1 MKNANIS
8 KMVQKRLLAVALTLA
23 LLLSSVFVPAVA
35 CVAASAQISYFPSDV
50 DFSAPTVSCAENSV
64 SKELDATIT
73 FDAVKGADNYKVNLY
88 EPNGKL
94 ISADTKTT
102 TATVSGISAAN
113 STDEIYTVQIVAYK
127 GEAALCASVVKRFIP
142 YDESNASLRDYNGSE
157 TNGWGDNDPVGGF
170 KKKGVGTNSPD
181 GTAISE
187 EDNLTWQDYT
197 FRNINIA
204 EDAEYLTFWWGTE
217 FSKEKNTTMWS
228 NTSFQVFVNGS
239 QVPKTNTNNYTVYY
253 VNSDTGELHTHERN
267 AENLWKCDKCSTTSD
282 TKWYVAIPLSVYDVT
297 DAETKEVSNPIKGK
311 TCKVQITP
319 SLTVYDIE
327 KKEEISNRSDR
338 PFSFDSIGYVKD
350 INKFATQMANM
361 HANYNFD
368 DITVTPD
375 HIPYEA
381 TNPGFTAPTFKNTL
395 TDKGITTEF
404 AWDMFPNAA
413 TYQLKVYNSMLN
425 EVASKN
431 TPNLTATVNG
441 LVETFYYTVQV
452 TALDKNGNVL
462 GASAYRKFIA
472 YDNSKYY
479 KIGNDGSGAY
489 EWATGGPITETP
501 DGTGVRMTSSEN
513 WISYDFSNVTIP
525 KDSQALVIWVG
536 QNEVEDGSR
545 LLGSYKLRFM
555 VNGSFNNCD
564 SSGDETTVYYISSEN
579 GSVVT
584 HNRSVGAESNLN
596 TWWFPNNH
604 ENKFAGVGYVII
616 PLDLFDSADVESVR
630 GTTTGVRFEYTDA
643 TVYNADGSKGSGVK
657 LNNTRYIYM
666 DNVGTISNVDAFV
679 NEFDEFNATY
689 NSEVGYYNT
698 TDTTAVFTATGTDCG
713 TLSLVSKGMKYSVDG
728 GENWID
734 VTGSTVNVTGVTA
747 ENGIQ
752 VYLPAGDIVNTD
764 TKKQVINITKPAAP
778 TGVSAV
784 QSTTN
789 LKADGKITGVTADM
803 EYSASGTDWKAIN
816 GDEVTG
822 LETGTYYVRYKANGT
837 ALASAEIAVIVEP
850 AHTYNAVDLTEL
862 RKHLLNSEYE
872 YAYADVNGDTVV
884 DVRDLVRL
892 KKILAGVYTD

>member
-1 MKNANIS
+1 
-8 KMVQKRLLAVALTLA
+8 
-23 LLLSSVFVPAVA
+23 
-35 CVAASAQISYFPSDV
+35 
-50 DFSAPTVSCAENSV
+50 
-64 SKELDATIT
+64 
-73 FDAVKGADNYKVNLY
+73 
-88 EPNGKL
+88 
-94 ISADTKTT
+94 
-102 TATVSGISAAN
+102 
-113 STDEIYTVQIVAYK
+113 
-127 GEAALCASVVKRFIP
+127 
-142 YDESNASLRDYNGSE
+142 
-157 TNGWGDNDPVGGF
+157 
-170 KKKGVGTNSPD
+170 
-181 GTAISE
+181 
-187 EDNLTWQDYT
+187 
-197 FRNINIA
+197 
-204 EDAEYLTFWWGTE
+204 
-217 FSKEKNTTMWS
+217 
-228 NTSFQVFVNGS
+228 
-239 QVPKTNTNNYTVYY
+239 
-253 VNSDTGELHTHERN
+253 
-267 AENLWKCDKCSTTSD
+267 
-282 TKWYVAIPLSVYDVT
+282 
-297 DAETKEVSNPIKGK
+297 
-311 TCKVQITP
+311 
-319 SLTVYDIE
+319 
-327 KKEEISNRSDR
+327 
-338 PFSFDSIGYVKD
+338 
-350 INKFATQMANM
+350 
-361 HANYNFD
+361 
-368 DITVTPD
+368 
-375 HIPYEA
+375 
-381 TNPGFTAPTFKNTL
+381 
-395 TDKGITTEF
+395 
-404 AWDMFPNAA
+404 
-413 TYQLKVYNSMLN
+413 
-425 EVASKN
+425 
-431 TPNLTATVNG
+431 
-441 LVETFYYTVQV
+441 
-452 TALDKNGNVL
+452 
-462 GASAYRKFIA
+462 
-472 YDNSKYY
+472 
-479 KIGNDGSGAY
+479 
-489 EWATGGPITETP
+489 
-501 DGTGVRMTSSEN
+501 MTSSSN

-616 PLDLFDSADVESVR
+616 PLGLFDSADVDSVR
-630 GTTTGVRFEYTDA
+630 GQTTSVRFEYTDA
-643 TVYNADGSKGSGVK
+643 TEYNADGSKGKPVT

-666 DNVGTISNVDAFV
+666 DNVGTISDVDAFV

-728 GENWID
+728 GKNWID

-752 VYLPAGDIVNTD
+752 VYLPAGDIVATD

-816 GDEVTG
+816 GVEVTG